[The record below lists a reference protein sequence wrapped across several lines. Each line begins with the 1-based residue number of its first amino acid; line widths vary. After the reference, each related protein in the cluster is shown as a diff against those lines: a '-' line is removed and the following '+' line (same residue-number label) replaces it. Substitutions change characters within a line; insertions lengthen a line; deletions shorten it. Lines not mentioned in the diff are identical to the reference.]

1 MLIFISVLFGIWA
14 QSCKIK
20 KGIGGV
26 MTNYLKRKKLAAKLF
41 IISCLFAALIVSG
54 NSARAA
60 AEYSASL
67 ETDRSNG
74 VCTYTVNGIDTSVV
88 KEMTLK
94 VTYTDNAANNGSSTP
109 DNNENT
115 DSNIPENNGNEDN
128 TDSTDNK
135 TDNPDN
141 ASDADNNPENNGSNT
156 DNNNPDGNT
165 GSAAAGNK
173 GDSATDGNTTGGS
186 TDNTVITALE
196 QKITLDE
203 TNCTGGTYTGTFSL
217 DSLEKYLFKEY
228 DVSFIMGTAAEGE
241 EPQVINAGKCD
252 FTIHTD
258 AYKLEVTG
266 NKYDINRTFGFK
278 PDISQEAG
286 VPGTGNKIRLI
297 IWKNKD
303 KISKAVPC
311 GVERELTNVSKTWET
326 DLSTICS
333 SYGKYSAAIVLENRN
348 VEKNSVIL
356 ASAEF
361 QVAIV
366 YSNVGTKKSAALEKK
381 KSFRVFVGSLNS
393 ALGIGKVKF
402 NIYDKNN
409 NLVCSKTGTRKPET
423 SYYYADITLKSV
435 NYNLQ
440 VYTVKASITDNAGNK
455 RNLTKTGKADM
466 RIVKG
471 TIDVEKKSNATCK
484 FVLSGAYIP
493 GNIKN
498 VKFNVYSVNGGKKKF
513 YKKFF
518 GVNTSSKDVFIADMS
533 YSEKGKYTVYAYATT
548 QWGKSI
554 LLNKKTFKIKKSE
567 LGKNGWV
574 YETYAGREYKFYYK
588 DNKIVTDLTDI
599 LGLNKT
605 NNNMY
610 LEINRAAGCVTAYA
624 YDSEKKAYIIPIKS
638 FTVSVGRDVSST
650 GTAASLNK
658 ESSFTPLGTYSV
670 SSNGT
675 SVKYTLKP
683 MYEPDGSIVYAR
695 WATHIVGNVY
705 FHAIAVGSQSHYALS
720 PSTYNR
726 LGSPASAGCIRM
738 TVADAKWIYDYASTG
753 TKVNIVQ
760 GSSSKPGPLGKPA
773 TITVD
778 YTINYDPTDPE
789 VPVSRKKA
797 DYQAGHISGYMT
809 KNGTKVGY

>member
-1 MLIFISVLFGIWA
+1 MA
-14 QSCKIK
+14 K
-20 KGIGGV
+20 
-26 MTNYLKRKKLAAKLF
+26 YLKKKKLAVKLF
-41 IISCLFAALIVSG
+41 IVSCLFMALIVSG
-54 NSARAA
+54 NSARA

-74 VCTYTVNGIDTSVV
+74 VCTYTVNGIDISVI

-94 VTYTDNAANNGSSTP
+94 VTYTGDTVNN
-109 DNNENT
+109 
-115 DSNIPENNGNEDN
+115 DSNNGNTDN
-128 TDSTDNK
+128 NKPGNNGDTDNNNPGNNGDTDNNPGNNVDNTDNK

-141 ASDADNNPENNGSNT
+141 TAAGDTDKKPEDNGSST
-156 DNNNPDGNT
+156 DNSNPAGNIK
-165 GSAAAGNK
+165 SAATGNK
-173 GDSATDGNTTGGS
+173 GDSATDGNTA
-186 TDNTVITALE
+186 VITALE

-241 EPQVINAGKCD
+241 EPQVVNAGKCD

-258 AYKLEVTG
+258 VYKLDVTG
-266 NKYDINRTFGFK
+266 NKYDINRTFSFK
-278 PDISQEAG
+278 PDISKGTG
-286 VPGTGNKIRLI
+286 VPGTGNKIRLV

-333 SYGKYSAAIVLENRN
+333 SYGKYNAAIVLENRN

-356 ASAEF
+356 ASAGF

-366 YSNVGTKKSAALEKK
+366 YSNVGTKKSASLEKK

-393 ALGIGKVKF
+393 ALGVGKVKF

-409 NLVCSKTGTRKPET
+409 KLVCSKTGTRKPET
-423 SYYYADITLKSV
+423 AYYYADIKLKSV
-435 NYNLQ
+435 DYKLQ

-498 VKFNVYSVNGGKKKF
+498 VKFNVYSVNGSKKKF

-518 GVNTSSKDVFIADMS
+518 GVNTSSKDVFIADMP
-533 YSEKGKYTVYAYATT
+533 YSEKGKYMVYAYATT

-599 LGLNKT
+599 LGLKKT
-605 NNNMY
+605 GNNIY

-624 YDSEKKAYIIPIKS
+624 YDSEKKAYIIPVKA
-638 FTVSVGRDVSST
+638 FTVSVGRDTSST
-650 GTAASLNK
+650 GTASSLNK
-658 ESSFTPLGTYSV
+658 ESSFTPLGSYSV

-726 LGSPASAGCIRM
+726 LGSPASAGCVRM

-789 VPVSRKKA
+789 VPLSRKKA
-797 DYQAGHISGYMT
+797 DYKAGHISGYMT
-809 KNGTKVGY
+809 KDGSKVGY

>member
-1 MLIFISVLFGIWA
+1 MA
-14 QSCKIK
+14 QACKIR
-20 KGIGGV
+20 KGVGGI
-26 MTNYLKRKKLAAKLF
+26 MIHYLRRKKLVAKLF
-41 IISCLFAALIVSG
+41 IISCLFMAFIVSG
-54 NSARAA
+54 NSARA

-74 VCTYTVNGIDTSVV
+74 VCTYTVNGIDTSVI
-88 KEMTLK
+88 KEMALK
-94 VTYTDNAANNGSSTP
+94 VTYIDNTVSNGNNSL
-109 DNNENT
+109 D
-115 DSNIPENNGNEDN
+115 NNGN
-128 TDSTDNK
+128 T
-135 TDNPDN
+135 
-141 ASDADNNPENNGSNT
+141 NNNT
-156 DNNNPDGNT
+156 DNNNPDNNT
-165 GSAAAGNK
+165 GSTDKRSEDNTDGNSPAGTAAAGNK
-173 GDSATDGNTTGGS
+173 GESAADGNN
-186 TDNTVITALE
+186 NTVITALE

-203 TNCTGGTYTGTFSL
+203 TNCAGGTYTGTFSL
-217 DSLEKYLFKEY
+217 DSLDKYLFKEY
-228 DVSFIMGTAAEGE
+228 DVSFVMGTTAEGE
-241 EPQVINAGKCD
+241 EPQVVNAGKCD

-258 AYKLEVTG
+258 VYKLAVNG
-266 NKYDINRTFGFK
+266 NKYDINRKFSFK
-278 PDISQEAG
+278 PDISKEAG

-333 SYGKYSAAIVLENRN
+333 SYGKYNAAIVLENRN
-348 VEKNSVIL
+348 VKKNSVIL

-402 NIYDKNN
+402 NIYNKNN
-409 NLVCSKTGTRKPET
+409 KLICSKTGTRKPGT
-423 SYYYADITLKSV
+423 AYYYADIKLKSV
-435 NYNLQ
+435 GYNLQ
-440 VYTVKASITDNAGNK
+440 VYTVKAAITDNAGNK

-466 RIVKG
+466 RVVKG
-471 TIDVEKKSNATCK
+471 TIKVEKKSNATCK
-484 FVLSGAYIP
+484 FILSGAYVP

-498 VKFNVYSVNGGKKKF
+498 VKFNVYSVNGSRKKF

-518 GVNTSSKDVFIADMS
+518 GVNTFSKDVFIADMS
-533 YSEKGKYTVYAYATT
+533 YSEKGKYMVYAYATT

-554 LLNKKTFKIKKSE
+554 LLNKKTFRVKKSE

-588 DNKIVTDLTDI
+588 DNKIVTDLTGI
-599 LGLNKT
+599 LGLKKAG
-605 NNNMY
+605 NNIY

-624 YDSEKKAYIIPIKS
+624 YDSGKKAYIIPIKA
-638 FTVSVGRDVSST
+638 FTVSVGRDISSM
-650 GTAASLNK
+650 GTASSLNTG
-658 ESSFTPLGTYSV
+658 SSFTPLGTYSV

-683 MYEPDGSIVYAR
+683 MYEPDGSTVYAR

-720 PSTYNR
+720 YSTYNR
-726 LGSPASAGCIRM
+726 LGSPASAGCVRM

-753 TKVNIVQ
+753 TRVNIVQ

-773 TITVD
+773 TIRVD

-789 VPVSRKKA
+789 VPVSRKAA
-797 DYQAGHISGYMT
+797 DYKAGHISGYMT
-809 KNGTKVGY
+809 SDGRKVGY